1 MSSVRNAGCRVVEGI
16 PKNTCYIYH
25 ISYLLRLPGCYI
37 IMLHISYLPFLQ
49 FLVPQNPGKSHHLG
63 PNSSSKQSPPI
74 RSSHPQGFGP
84 FTKSPGSCGH
94 SKPGAFI
101 GTRRARELGF
111 LGGWC
116 GVLPSV

>member
-1 MSSVRNAGCRVVEGI
+1 MLYNHV
-16 PKNTCYIYH
+16 T
-25 ISYLLRLPGCYI
+25 YI
-37 IMLHISYLPFLQ
+37 IPSIFAIPR
-49 FLVPQNPGKSHHLG
+49 PQKPGKSHHLG

-116 GVLPSV
+116 GVLCGV